1 MVSMPPSSSASF
13 PVMSLSQDD
22 MTDNSP
28 LPIVKRSVNQW
39 ENSESSDLPTANC
52 NGTDANSVDLADVL
66 DLSRPSDSIPDK
78 SFGQNEALQLLEWH
92 RLCEHFATFTATKL
106 GAVVA
111 QQLEIPHTA
120 AETLHLLQQTQEADY
135 LDGKYGGSFGLDGI
149 EDITEALLRAEKLGL
164 LQPLELWHIATTLAG
179 VRNLR
184 RHLDGAADSCP
195 TLQAMIAEVRTY
207 PEIEQDIYHCI
218 DEGGTVLDRA
228 SDKLEGI
235 RQGLRQLREQIFR
248 SLQGIMQRNSPA
260 LQENIITQRSD
271 RYVLSVKAPQKDR
284 IAGVVHDT
292 SSTGMTLYVE
302 PNAVVPLNNKL
313 RQLLRQ
319 EQTEIEVILRR
330 LSDRITTVAED
341 LQTMMIIVI
350 QIDLALARARYGR
363 WLQGCAP
370 RFSNITNITDLNAGD
385 QGNGTSPTQ
394 DQPTYLQKL
403 RHPLLVWQQHHE
415 SGAEVVPVDITIQP
429 ETKVVVI
436 TGPNTGGKTAT
447 LKTFGLVALM
457 AKAGMFVP
465 AADPA
470 ILPWFDGVYADIG
483 DEQSLQQNLSTFS
496 GHIRRIG
503 RILAAITHQSLILLD
518 EVGAGTDPGE
528 GTAIA
533 IALLQHLANH
543 GALTIATTHFGE
555 LKALKYQNTAGSDGS
570 FGEGLFENASVEF
583 DEASL
588 APTYKLLWGIPGR
601 SNALAIARR
610 LGLPEVILTQ
620 AQAHTGYGSEEINAV
635 IAQLERQRRE
645 QTDKTAAA
653 AKLLA
658 ETERLHTEIHRRY
671 NLLVA
676 ESKAL
681 REKQEQEVNQAI
693 QQVQKEVGRVIRKLQ
708 KGDGTVQDVHFGER
722 RIEEL
727 EKRHLPSTPAAVA
740 PVTPVYQPKVGDR
753 VRIPKLGQVAQ
764 VLTAP
769 NSGGEFAVRF
779 GQMKLTVTLGDIEKV

>member
-1 MVSMPPSSSASF
+1 
-13 PVMSLSQDD
+13 
-22 MTDNSP
+22 MTDNP
-28 LPIVKRSVNQW
+28 APTITAPW
-39 ENSESSDLPTANC
+39 ENYSARNIPAKNIEAEDLQVTSHANAILAPDSSDLEVVNPPST
-52 NGTDANSVDLADVL
+52 
-66 DLSRPSDSIPDK
+66 SDSAINA
-78 SFGQNEALQLLEWH
+78 SHVFHRQSVQREALQLLEWQ

-111 QQLEIPHTA
+111 QQLEIPDTSE
-120 AETLHLLQQTQEADY
+120 ETLYLLKQTQEADH
-135 LDGKYGGSFGLDGI
+135 LDARHGGSFGLDGI
-149 EDITEALLRAEKLGL
+149 ADITEALLRAEKFGL
-164 LQPLELWHIATTLAG
+164 LQPLELWHIAITLAG

-184 RHLDGAADSCP
+184 RHLDAATECP
-195 TLQAMIAEVRTY
+195 TLQGMVADVRTY
-207 PEIEQDIYHCI
+207 PDIEQDIYHCI

-228 SDKLEGI
+228 SDKLEEI
-235 RQGLRQLREQIFR
+235 RQGLRQVREQIFR

-260 LQENIITQRSD
+260 LQENIITQRSE

-330 LSDRITTVAED
+330 LSDRITAVAED
-341 LQTMMIIVI
+341 LQTMMVIVT
-350 QIDLALARARYGR
+350 QIDLAPARARYGR
-363 WLQGCAP
+363 WLGGCAP
-370 RFSNITNITDLNAGD
+370 CFTNIDAETTNADSNNPDAMDLNSA
-385 QGNGTSPTQ
+385 
-394 DQPTYLQKL
+394 DQPQPPQKLSQQLPAKNIPQQDIQRQTTQLQKL
-403 RHPLLVWQQHHE
+403 RHPLLVWQHHHE
-415 SGAEVVPVDITIQP
+415 SGAAVVPVDLTIQP
-429 ETKVVVI
+429 ETRVVVI

-457 AKAGMFVP
+457 AKAGMFIP

-503 RILAAITHQSLILLD
+503 RILNAITPESLILLD

-543 GALTIATTHFGE
+543 SALTIATTHFGE
-555 LKALKYQNTAGSDGS
+555 LKALKYQNTAGVDGN
-570 FGEGLFENASVEF
+570 FVEGLFENASVEF

-610 LGLPEVILTQ
+610 LGLPEEILTQ

-653 AKLLA
+653 AQLLA
-658 ETERLHTEIHRRY
+658 ETERLHSEIHRRY
-671 NLLVA
+671 DLLVA

-681 REKQEQEVNQAI
+681 RQKQEQEVHQAI
-693 QQVQKEVGRVIRKLQ
+693 QQVQKEVARVIRKLQ
-708 KGDGTVQDVHFGER
+708 KGDGTVQNIHFGER
-722 RIEEL
+722 RIE
-727 EKRHLPSTPAAVA
+727 
-740 PVTPVYQPKVGDR
+740 
-753 VRIPKLGQVAQ
+753 
-764 VLTAP
+764 
-769 NSGGEFAVRF
+769 GGIFDNE
-779 GQMKLTVTLGDIEKV
+779 TLQCSRDT

>member
-1 MVSMPPSSSASF
+1 MAQINALSPSI
-13 PVMSLSQDD
+13 
-22 MTDNSP
+22 SP
-28 LPIVKRSVNQW
+28 LTVSAVCQASCAPALEEVN
-39 ENSESSDLPTANC
+39 NLRKSDDLPHGNHF
-52 NGTDANSVDLADVL
+52 N
-66 DLSRPSDSIPDK
+66 IPDPHQNPSLVIDK
-78 SFGQNEALQLLEWH
+78 SLVQAEAWQLLEWE
-92 RLCEHFATFTATKL
+92 RLCTHFATFTATKL
-106 GAVVA
+106 GALVA
-111 QQLEIPHTA
+111 QQLTIPDSY
-120 AETLHLLQQTQEADY
+120 AETAQLLQQTQEADH
-135 LDGKYGGSFGLDGI
+135 LDTKYGGSFGFDGI
-149 EDITEALLRAEKLGL
+149 EDITEALLRAEKFGL
-164 LQPLELWHIATTLAG
+164 LQPLELWQIATTLAG

-184 RHLDGAADSCP
+184 RHLDGATECP

-228 SDKLEGI
+228 SEKLEGI
-235 RQGLRQLREQIFR
+235 RQGLRSLRDQIFR

-341 LQTMMIIVI
+341 LQIMMIIVTR
-350 QIDLALARARYGR
+350 IDLALARARYGV
-363 WLQGCAP
+363 WLKGCAP
-370 RFSNITNITDLNAGD
+370 QFSHLGSANDAAVV
-385 QGNGTSPTQ
+385 
-394 DQPTYLQKL
+394 DQPTNLQKL

-415 SGAEVVPVDITIQP
+415 AGAEVVPVDITIQP
-429 ETKVVVI
+429 ETRVVVI

-503 RILAAITHQSLILLD
+503 RILSASTDQSLILLD

-543 GALTIATTHFGE
+543 AALTIATTHFGE
-555 LKALKYQNTAGSDGS
+555 LKALKYQNTAGVDGS
-570 FGEGLFENASVEF
+570 FGDGLFENASVEF

-610 LGLPEVILTQ
+610 LGLPEVILAQ
-620 AQAHTGYGSEEINAV
+620 AQEHTGYGSEEINAV
-635 IAQLERQRRE
+635 IAHLERQRRE

-653 AKLLA
+653 SRLLA
-658 ETERLHTEIHRRY
+658 ETERLHAEIHRRY
-671 NLLVA
+671 NLLVT
-676 ESKAL
+676 ESAAL
-681 REKQEQEVNQAI
+681 RQKQEQEVSQAI
-693 QQVQKEVGRVIRKLQ
+693 QQAQKEVGRVIRKLQ

-727 EKRHLPSTPAAVA
+727 AKRHLPSDIPPHQAVSAQPA
-740 PVTPVYQPKVGDR
+740 YQPKVGDR

-764 VLTAP
+764 VLTAA
-769 NSGGEFAVRF
+769 NSSGEFTVRF
-779 GQMKLTVTLGDIEKV
+779 GQMKLTVTLADIEKV